1 MKSKIL
7 LALKTKY
14 ANKGFGD
21 KAFDGVAEFL
31 SKTVTD
37 EAGIETAIAGVEV
50 LLTGFQS
57 EADKVRTEKSALQKQ
72 LDDYKAAHPEAGG
85 DPNKNEPT
93 DDFDK
98 KIAAAVAA
106 AMKPVTDELAGYKAK
121 ETQSV
126 RQKTIVD
133 KCKALGIP
141 EWRQQEGFSI
151 ADDADETTIDTY
163 LAGVKKNITTNA
175 LPTNESGLT
184 LSPSEKQLSDL
195 AVKSVDNL
203 PDIK

>member
-1 MKSKIL
+1 MKPKIL
-7 LALKTKY
+7 SALKTKY
-14 ANKGFGD
+14 ANKGFGE

-37 EAGIETAIAGVEV
+37 EANIETAIAGVEV

-57 EADKVRTEKSALQKQ
+57 DADKVRTEKSTLQKQ
-72 LDDYKAAHPEAGG
+72 FDDYKAAHPEGGG

-106 AMKPVTDELAGYKAK
+106 AMKPVTDELAGYKVK
-121 ETQSV
+121 EKTSA
-126 RQKTIVD
+126 RQTTIAE
-133 KCKALGIP
+133 KCKSLGIP
-141 EWRQQEGFSI
+141 EWRQQEGFLL
-151 ADDADETTIDTY
+151 AEDADEATIDTY
-163 LAGVKKNITTNA
+163 LAGVKKNITANA

-184 LSPSEKQLSDL
+184 ISTNEKQLTEL
-195 AVKSVDNL
+195 AEASVNNL